1 MPLSTSGRRNGRAS
15 KRLLPAPIA
24 ATVSQWLQPSSVALL
39 GTVLLMMTVAACA
52 LASPTP
58 TVTHSGGPTQT
69 ATAEP
74 VRPTPTPLPE
84 PEVLVE
90 PTAQPAASVTATD
103 TDQPPSPLPTPSP
116 TPHLLAP
123 FTLDAL
129 RARPEIGGSITTR
142 ALLEE
147 NEAYVR
153 SYIDYP
159 SDGLTIT
166 GMMHTPRGEGPFPVL
181 VLLHGYWNRDSY
193 LAGTD
198 TWQAADYFARQG
210 YLVLS
215 PDLRSWGESDSGLS
229 LFHMGLVSDVVNLI
243 SSLPS
248 LPAAD
253 PSRIGLWGH
262 SMGGG
267 IATKVLAVD
276 DRVGAAVLYAPNSA
290 DDADLID
297 RWGPGCMPGQM
308 VNADSGCNPA
318 EVILPDT
325 PTVLIEAYLAAAA
338 DPTFLQQVA
347 PIHQLEWVNAP
358 LQIHSG
364 TADGQ
369 GLAETPPDWSARL
382 AEALNEAGKD
392 AAFYTYPDQGH
403 FFTGSSWMQMLERAV
418 ALFDQELAGN
428 AAP

>member
-1 MPLSTSGRRNGRAS
+1 MLVG
-15 KRLLPAPIA
+15 PAARPAAA
-24 ATVSQWLQPSSVALL
+24 AT
-39 GTVLLMMTVAACA
+39 AAE
-52 LASPTP
+52 
-58 TVTHSGGPTQT
+58 GN
-69 ATAEP
+69 
-74 VRPTPTPLPE
+74 RP
-84 PEVLVE
+84 
-90 PTAQPAASVTATD
+90 
-103 TDQPPSPLPTPSP
+103 PSP
-116 TPHLLAP
+116 TPAPSPTPQPLDP

-129 RARPEIGGSITTR
+129 RARPKAGGPITTR
-142 ALLEE
+142 AVLEE
-147 NEAYVR
+147 NEAYIR
-153 SYIDYP
+153 SYVDYP

-166 GMMHTPRGEGPFPVL
+166 GMMHTPRGEGSFPVL
-181 VLLHGYWNRDSY
+181 VLLHGYWDRDSY
-193 LAGTD
+193 VAGTD

-248 LPAAD
+248 LPVAD
-253 PSRIGLWGH
+253 PSRVGLWGH

-290 DDADLID
+290 DDADLIA
-297 RWGPGCMPGQM
+297 RWGPGCLPGQM

-318 EVILPDT
+318 EVIPPDT
-325 PTVLIEAYLAAAA
+325 PAALIEAYLAAAA

-347 PIHQLEWVNAP
+347 PIYQLGWVNAP

-364 TADGQ
+364 SADGQ
-369 GLAETPPDWSARL
+369 GLAETPPDWSVRL
-382 AEALNEAGKD
+382 AEALNEADKD
-392 AAFYTYPDQGH
+392 AAFYTYPGQGH
-403 FFTGSSWMQMLERAV
+403 FFTGSSWTQMMERAV
-418 ALFDQELAGN
+418 ALFDRELAEN